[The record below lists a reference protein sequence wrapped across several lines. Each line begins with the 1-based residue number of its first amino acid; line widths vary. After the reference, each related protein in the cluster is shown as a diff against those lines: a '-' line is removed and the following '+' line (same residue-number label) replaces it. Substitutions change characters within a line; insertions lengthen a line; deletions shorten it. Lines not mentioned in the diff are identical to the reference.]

1 MNSKEVLFG
10 LEVGARVALGEGLTA
25 KVALGGFLHATYNGR
40 LYENG
45 QLTDVGINDTMKD
58 ILNEIE
64 RLLGLP
70 SNNKKVGA
78 KALFNLLKLDDN
90 SGYSKANS
98 TTRSFSESGILFH

>member
-1 MNSKEVLFG
+1 MKSKEVLFG
-10 LEVGARVALGEGLTA
+10 LEVGARVALGEGFTA

-45 QLTDVGINDTMKD
+45 LLTDVGINDAMKD

-78 KALFNLLKLDDN
+78 KALFNLLKQ
-90 SGYSKANS
+90 
-98 TTRSFSESGILFH
+98 